1 MFDMKKVAA
10 VCAVA
15 AFAFSGCG
23 KSEKKETAETTAP
36 VINEVDSNYVAEE
49 EQSTA
54 PPETA
59 TAAGIG
65 QAAEDAEKTVSCE
78 LVELRKEGSEYED
91 TDTQMVIADVKITNN
106 TSEELTPSVLSYFE
120 VKNEDG
126 SRCPGTTVRAQL
138 TAARADEKAFFA
150 DGIKP
155 GETVESDVYVEIPRN
170 FEKLTFAYCPD
181 TVDPS
186 TGYAALSLITTFT
199 PDDIKPAE

>member
-1 MFDMKKVAA
+1 MFNMKKIAA

-23 KSEKKETAETTAP
+23 KNDKKETSETTTP
-36 VINEVDSNYVAEE
+36 VISEVDSDYVAEE

-59 TAAGIG
+59 TANIG
-65 QAAEDAEKTVSCE
+65 EVAENAEKTISCE
-78 LVELRKEGSEYED
+78 LVGLRKEGSEYD
-91 TDTQMVIADVKITNN
+91 DSDTQMVIADVKVTNN
-106 TSEELTPSVLSYFE
+106 TSEELKPSVLSYFA
-120 VKNEDG
+120 VYNEDG
-126 SRCPGTTVRAQL
+126 SRCPGTSVRAQL

-155 GETVESDVYVEIPRN
+155 GETVESDVYIEIPRN
-170 FEKLTFAYCPD
+170 FEKLTFSYCPD

-186 TGYAALSLITTFT
+186 TGYAALSFITTF
-199 PDDIKPAE
+199 PADDIKPAE